1 MASVQV
7 KSALMLNTGEV
18 VNLESTMTEG
28 TETELTTLDGM
39 YSVGNISLG
48 QFANGKSITSII
60 QPPSAPNG
68 ISYAYIDRRGEIFCI
83 MPVAVEG
90 VQVKPCP
97 MLKSFV
103 LQAGDTLRV
112 MAKTASNR
120 LNALNTITADGIH
133 SIFTATTTGDNAQSA
148 VQIKSGQGLGESLT
162 GKRIISHWAT
172 SIDGSKIESGGGFYY
187 INDKGLPIGGTTATD
202 PSKQQPTPNGTGGCM
217 VNLNFVAR
225 IQTSA

>member
-7 KSALMLNTGEV
+7 KAALMLNTGEL

-39 YSVGNISLG
+39 YAVGSISLG
-48 QFANGKSITSII
+48 QFANGKTITQII

-68 ISYAYIDRRGEIFCI
+68 IAYAYIDRRGEIFCV

-90 VQVKPCP
+90 VQVKPCS
-97 MLKSFV
+97 MLRTFV

-112 MAKTASNR
+112 MPKTAASR

-133 SIFTATTTGDNAQSA
+133 SIFAATTTGDNAQSA

-162 GKRIISHWAT
+162 GKRIVQHWAT

-187 INDKGLPIGGTTATD
+187 INDKGLPIGGTCATN
-202 PSKQQPTPNGTGGCM
+202 PSKQQPTPNMVGGALI
-217 VNLNFVAR
+217 NLNFVAR
-225 IQTSA
+225 IQTSS